1 MAATVGAYLLG
12 QAVATYGTTAFFV
25 QYAVGYL
32 ATSALTSVALYALM
46 PKPDTPEPS
55 SNSANRGYQISTRAA
70 AANHQIIYGQTK
82 VGGAV
87 VYDDVS
93 GVNNKVLHRVIAF
106 TGHEIEEFTTFYFNN
121 EALTLTTDTDGN
133 GDTYYKPTQA
143 TGPSGAVHTR
153 YNDFTRIYFRKGG
166 SENNT
171 AIANLI
177 SEGDGWT
184 QDHKLQGVAYAYI
197 RLAFDSDSFPNGVP
211 EMSCLIKGK
220 KVYDPRTSTTAWS
233 SNPALCIR
241 DYLTN
246 SSYGLGEA
254 STSIDDTQIIIAADV
269 CDYKNY
275 DVNDA
280 DPASTKT
287 GGTRFSLNG
296 SFTTAVTPYSQLM
309 EMLGSMGGMLW
320 YGQGSWRMRAAHYVA
335 PTLTFTEDDLRS
347 AINISTRHSRR
358 DNFNT
363 VKGVFRGPATNYQP
377 TDYAEVTNNA
387 FRVAD
392 NNQISIYDLN
402 LPYTQDFDIARR
414 VALITLER
422 NRQQLTV
429 QAEFGMRAFQAQVG
443 DIVRLTNA
451 RLGFSNKEFE
461 VMQWSF
467 GLKGD
472 NDLTVSLTLREI
484 SESVFDDISDGQIY
498 ERDNTNLL
506 SPFEVPPVAI
516 AAANQY
522 GGEFKVVSEK
532 LLRELQLD
540 VTAADPSRI
549 DRVEVQYRPTPEEFT
564 FDDLQTQANLTADG
578 QWKLSTASTPAPTIW
593 GQSGWTTGTRTVM
606 AYVSN
611 SDTAAKIDAIAS
623 GDYITFT
630 SSQISGNVTAIIDST
645 FVSAISNIVYFYLVQ
660 NSVTLNGTT
669 GPLSEDPNNT
679 VTFTHTIGGPTAD
692 YLNIGTGGLG
702 RYSVLDLDEGNYD
715 ARVRGINTFGVKGE
729 YSYLLNFLLQPL
741 DSPPADVDSNTFT
754 FEVSQG
760 TIFLQWSA
768 ISDLDL
774 SYYQI
779 KYSSDLTTAS
789 VSDGNTLWGG
799 NSNILVQRVGRPAT
813 NISVP
818 ARSGT
823 YLIKAYDKAGNESDN
838 VGYVVVP
845 ASALPVLGNIITQTE
860 HSAFVGNTGISNSNI
875 QVDTAPSPDEL
886 RINDTSGAT
895 PAGIYYY
902 GGALSGAQT
911 ASSADYID
919 VGTVRTVTTSGSVTF
934 ARHIDYSSVFDNIP
948 QNWDTWPDTFDDWTN
963 EDAGFGDFSTAIQ
976 VRATNDDPAS
986 SPTWGAWA
994 DALGQQVVGR
1004 GFQFR
1009 VKLDATNTE
1018 VSPKI
1023 TELTGTIGY

>member
-1 MAATVGAYLLG
+1 MAATVGAFILG
-12 QAVATYGTTAFFV
+12 SIGIGTTTVATGGGLLLA
-25 QYAVGYL
+25 QYATGYL
-32 ATSALTSVALYALM
+32 VTTALTSAALYALM

-254 STSIDDTQIIIAADV
+254 STSIDDTQVIIAADV

-275 DVNDA
+275 DVNDS

-377 TDYAEVTNNA
+377 TDYAEVTNDA
-387 FRVAD
+387 FRIAD
-392 NNQISIYDLN
+392 NNQISTYDLN
-402 LPYTQDFDIARR
+402 LPYTEDFDIARR

-443 DIVRLTNA
+443 DIIRLTNA

-467 GLKGD
+467 GLKDD
-472 NDLTVSLTLREI
+472 NDLRVSLTLREI

-549 DRVEVQYRPTPEEFT
+549 DRVEVQYRP
-564 FDDLQTQANLTADG
+564 
-578 QWKLSTASTPAPTIW
+578 AST
-593 GQSGWTTGTRTVM
+593 G
-606 AYVSN
+606 
-611 SDTAAKIDAIAS
+611 
-623 GDYITFT
+623 
-630 SSQISGNVTAIIDST
+630 
-645 FVSAISNIVYFYLVQ
+645 
-660 NSVTLNGTT
+660 
-669 GPLSEDPNNT
+669 
-679 VTFTHTIGGPTAD
+679 D

-741 DSPPADVDSNTFT
+741 DNPPADVDSNTFV
-754 FEVSQG
+754 FEISQG
-760 TIFLQWSA
+760 TVFLQWSA

-789 VSDGNTLWGG
+789 VSAGNTLWGG

-845 ASALPVLGNIITQTE
+845 AAALPVLGNTITQTE

-976 VRATNDDPAS
+976 VRATNDDPSS
-986 SPTWGAWA
+986 SPTWGSWQ
-994 DALGQQVVGR
+994 DAIGQQVVGR

>member
-254 STSIDDTQIIIAADV
+254 STSIDDTQVIIAADV

-275 DVNDA
+275 DVNDS

-377 TDYAEVTNNA
+377 TDYAEVTNDA
-387 FRVAD
+387 FRIAD
-392 NNQISIYDLN
+392 NNQISTYDLN
-402 LPYTQDFDIARR
+402 LPYTEDFDIARR

-549 DRVEVQYRPTPEEFT
+549 DRVEVQYRP
-564 FDDLQTQANLTADG
+564 
-578 QWKLSTASTPAPTIW
+578 AST
-593 GQSGWTTGTRTVM
+593 G
-606 AYVSN
+606 
-611 SDTAAKIDAIAS
+611 
-623 GDYITFT
+623 
-630 SSQISGNVTAIIDST
+630 
-645 FVSAISNIVYFYLVQ
+645 
-660 NSVTLNGTT
+660 
-669 GPLSEDPNNT
+669 
-679 VTFTHTIGGPTAD
+679 D

-741 DSPPADVDSNTFT
+741 DNPPADVDSNTFV
-754 FEVSQG
+754 FEISQG
-760 TIFLQWSA
+760 TVFLQWSA

-789 VSDGNTLWGG
+789 VSAGNTLWGG

-845 ASALPVLGNIITQTE
+845 AAALPVLGNTITQTE

-976 VRATNDDPAS
+976 VRATNDDPSS